1 MLAVSVFPAVVARF
15 RSLASSLERRSQQRK
30 YGPRKQLTLK
40 IEGRR
45 YVTTDWSLGGA
56 KLGGFDQ
63 PPKRGTLLEGR
74 LGGIRGVKG
83 EFLAKVMHVND
94 NGEVALQWD
103 EMSSSC
109 YAALA
114 TVPRY

>member
-1 MLAVSVFPAVVARF
+1 MLAVSVIPAVVARF
-15 RSLASSLERRSQQRK
+15 RSIASSLQQRK
-30 YGPRKQLTLK
+30 CARRQQLTLK

-56 KLGGFDQ
+56 KLGRFDQ
-63 PPKRGTLLEGR
+63 PLKRGTLLEGR
-74 LGGIRGVKG
+74 IGGIRGVKG
-83 EFLAKVMHVND
+83 KFLARVMHVNEQ
-94 NGEVALQWD
+94 GEVALQWD